1 MQVEAGT
8 ANKKSKTMILR
19 TQWSAK
25 EKKTVG
31 EEIFCKNDA
40 SFCKIVINPKFSVLY
55 VKIF

>member
-25 EKKTVG
+25 EKKTI
-31 EEIFCKNDA
+31 EDA
-40 SFCKIVINPKFSVLY
+40 PSFPGP
-55 VKIF
+55 